1 MKADCPPPRT
11 FPQGE
16 NAWQRLLYLN
26 PDPEGNPARETVELM
41 NKETETV
48 QAETP
53 EGADIVRPYSTRRWD
68 ELARMILE
76 SPLVI
81 WGGWVL
87 AHFQRFSELVGWG
100 NPALR

>member
-1 MKADCPPPRT
+1 VK
-11 FPQGE
+11 
-16 NAWQRLLYLN
+16 
-26 PDPEGNPARETVELM
+26 TVELM

-76 SPLVI
+76 SRL
-81 WGGWVL
+81 
-87 AHFQRFSELVGWG
+87 
-100 NPALR
+100 